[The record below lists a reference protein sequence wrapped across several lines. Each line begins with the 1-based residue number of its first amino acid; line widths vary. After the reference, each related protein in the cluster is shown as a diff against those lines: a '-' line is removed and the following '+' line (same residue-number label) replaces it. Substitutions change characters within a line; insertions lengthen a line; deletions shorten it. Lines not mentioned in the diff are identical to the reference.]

1 MTVTGEAVV
10 VVVRSADEVGRIA
23 PAGGLV
29 ERVADDV
36 DDVDAEDE

>member
-10 VVVRSADEVGRIA
+10 VVVRATDEVGRIA

-29 ERVADDV
+29 DWVVDLVDV
-36 DDVDAEDE
+36 EDE

>member
-29 ERVADDV
+29 DWVADVMDV
-36 DDVDAEDE
+36 VDVEDE